1 MLKITTV
8 LTFCVSWLRLVYNSY
23 IVFLESW
30 MFAKIHVYLLIT
42 YYLLTYNPDTHK
54 FKFPHLRFRPPR
66 KVFIWDWSFFWNPLM
81 VHSRNLGK
89 ANSHVFVEEKKVKL
103 IKNLVKNLGQTV
115 NITKVTRIFVVFVL
129 VSVLQNKQ
137 VLKE

>member
-1 MLKITTV
+1 
-8 LTFCVSWLRLVYNSY
+8 
-23 IVFLESW
+23 
-30 MFAKIHVYLLIT
+30 
-42 YYLLTYNPDTHK
+42 
-54 FKFPHLRFRPPR
+54 
-66 KVFIWDWSFFWNPLM
+66 M

-115 NITKVTRIFVVFVL
+115 NITKVTRIFFVFVL
-129 VSVLQNKQ
+129 ISVLQNKQ

>member
-1 MLKITTV
+1 
-8 LTFCVSWLRLVYNSY
+8 
-23 IVFLESW
+23 
-30 MFAKIHVYLLIT
+30 
-42 YYLLTYNPDTHK
+42 
-54 FKFPHLRFRPPR
+54 
-66 KVFIWDWSFFWNPLM
+66 M